1 MRLTPQAIHAI
12 KSAVAAIFGA
22 NAEVILFGSRTDD
35 NAKGGDI
42 DLLVKVAH
50 TVEHP
55 AWDVARLQARIIGQL
70 GERKIDVVLDTP
82 DTPKAAIHRIAEETG
97 ITL

>member
-1 MRLTPQAIHAI
+1 MRLTPNAIHAI
-12 KSAVAAIFGA
+12 KSAVSAIFGTD
-22 NAEVILFGSRTDD
+22 AEVKLFGSRTDD

-42 DLLVKVAH
+42 DPLVKVAH

-55 AWDVARLQARIIGQL
+55 AWDVARLQAGIIRQL
-70 GERKIDVVLDTP
+70 GERKIDVVLDTS
-82 DTPKAAIHRIAEETG
+82 DTPRAAIHRIAEETG